1 MDSTL
6 ISTRPDE
13 GTLSLSRARRAA
25 LGSFAGAVVDW
36 YDFLLY
42 GITAA
47 LVFNREFF
55 PQVSPAMG
63 TLAAFATFGVG
74 FLFRPLGGVIF
85 GHFGD
90 RLGRKRMLMLTVW
103 MMGIA
108 TALIGILPSFST
120 IGWWAPIL
128 LVTLRAIQGF
138 AVGGEWGGAA
148 LLSVESAPKN
158 KKAFYSSGVQVGY
171 GVGLLLSTGLV
182 SLISMMTTD
191 EQFLSWGWRIP
202 FLFSI
207 VLVLGALWV
216 RNGMEESAEFEQQQ
230 HNQAAAK
237 KRIPVIE
244 ALLRHP
250 GAFLKIIA
258 LRLCEL
264 LTMYIVTAFAL
275 NYSTQNMGLPREL
288 FLNIGLL
295 VEKEGRMP
303 IKAVWMMGIAT
314 ALIGI
319 LPSFSTIGWCA
330 PILLVTLRAIQ
341 GFAVGGEWGGAAL
354 LSVESAPKNKKAFY
368 SSGVQVGYGVGLLLS
383 TGLVSLISMMT
394 TDEQFLSWGWRIP
407 FLFSIVLV
415 LGALWVR
422 NGMEES
428 AEFEQQ
434 QHNQAAA
441 KKRIP
446 VIEALLRHPGA
457 FLKII
462 ALRLCELLTMYIV
475 TAFALNYSTQNM
487 GLPRELFLNIGLLVG
502 GLSCLTIPCFA
513 WLADRFGRR
522 RVYIT
527 GALIGTLSAF
537 PFFMALEAQS
547 IFWIVFFSIM
557 LANIAHDMVVCVQQP
572 MFTEMFGA
580 SYRYSGAGV
589 GYQVASVVG
598 GGFTPFIAA
607 ALITYFAGN
616 WHSVAIYLLAGCLI
630 SAMTALLMK
639 DNQRA

>member
-1 MDSTL
+1 MDTTL
-6 ISTRPDE
+6 ASPSPD
-13 GTLSLSRARRAA
+13 GATTPSLNRARRAA

-55 PQVSPAMG
+55 PQISPAMG

-90 RLGRKRMLMLTVW
+90 KLGRKRMLMLTVW

-108 TALIGILPSFST
+108 TALIGILPSFAA
-120 IGWWAPIL
+120 IGWWAPVL
-128 LVTLRAIQGF
+128 LVTLRAVQGF

-148 LLSVESAPKN
+148 LLSVESAPAR

-182 SLISMMTTD
+182 SLINSLTTD

-207 VLVLGALWV
+207 VLVLAALWV
-216 RNGMEESAEFEQQQ
+216 RKGMDESAEFEQQRQ
-230 HNQAAAK
+230 QPAE
-237 KRIPVIE
+237 KRRLPVME
-244 ALLRHP
+244 ALIRHP
-250 GAFLKIIA
+250 GAFLKIIG

-275 NYSTQNMGLPREL
+275 SYSTQNL
-288 FLNIGLL
+288 
-295 VEKEGRMP
+295 
-303 IKAVWMMGIAT
+303 
-314 ALIGI
+314 
-319 LPSFSTIGWCA
+319 
-330 PILLVTLRAIQ
+330 
-341 GFAVGGEWGGAAL
+341 
-354 LSVESAPKNKKAFY
+354 
-368 SSGVQVGYGVGLLLS
+368 
-383 TGLVSLISMMT
+383 
-394 TDEQFLSWGWRIP
+394 
-407 FLFSIVLV
+407 
-415 LGALWVR
+415 
-422 NGMEES
+422 
-428 AEFEQQ
+428 
-434 QHNQAAA
+434 
-441 KKRIP
+441 
-446 VIEALLRHPGA
+446 
-457 FLKII
+457 
-462 ALRLCELLTMYIV
+462 
-475 TAFALNYSTQNM
+475 

-502 GLSCLTIPCFA
+502 GISCLTIPCFA

-527 GALIGTLSAF
+527 GALTGAISTF

-547 IFWIVFFSIM
+547 VFWIVVFAIL

-572 MFTEMFGA
+572 MFTSMFGA

-607 ALITYFAGN
+607 ALVTFSDGD
-616 WHSVAIYLLAGCLI
+616 WHSVAIYLLAGCLL
-630 SAMTALLMK
+630 SAATALLMK
-639 DNQRA
+639 PTAS

>member
-1 MDSTL
+1 MDTTLASTA
-6 ISTRPDE
+6 STEESP
-13 GTLSLSRARRAA
+13 SLNRARRAA
-25 LGSFAGAVVDW
+25 WGSFAGAVVDW

-55 PQVSPAMG
+55 PQAGPAMG

-74 FLFRPLGGVIF
+74 FLFRPLGGVVF

-90 RLGRKRMLMLTVW
+90 HLGRKRMLMMTVW

-108 TALIGILPSFST
+108 TACIGLLPSFNT
-120 IGWWAPIL
+120 IGWWAPVL
-128 LVTLRAIQGF
+128 LVMLRAIQGF

-182 SLISMMTTD
+182 SLISSQTTD
-191 EQFLSWGWRIP
+191 EQFLNWGWRLP

-216 RNGMEESAEFEQQQ
+216 RNGMTESAEFEQQQ
-230 HNQAAAK
+230 QKPQPEK
-237 KRIPVIE
+237 KQRLPVLE

-275 NYSTQNMGLPREL
+275 NYSTQNL
-288 FLNIGLL
+288 
-295 VEKEGRMP
+295 
-303 IKAVWMMGIAT
+303 
-314 ALIGI
+314 
-319 LPSFSTIGWCA
+319 
-330 PILLVTLRAIQ
+330 
-341 GFAVGGEWGGAAL
+341 
-354 LSVESAPKNKKAFY
+354 
-368 SSGVQVGYGVGLLLS
+368 
-383 TGLVSLISMMT
+383 
-394 TDEQFLSWGWRIP
+394 
-407 FLFSIVLV
+407 
-415 LGALWVR
+415 
-422 NGMEES
+422 
-428 AEFEQQ
+428 
-434 QHNQAAA
+434 
-441 KKRIP
+441 
-446 VIEALLRHPGA
+446 
-457 FLKII
+457 
-462 ALRLCELLTMYIV
+462 
-475 TAFALNYSTQNM
+475 

-522 RVYIT
+522 RVYVT
-527 GALIGTLSAF
+527 GALIGTISAF
-537 PFFMALEAQS
+537 PFFMALETQS
-547 IFWIVFFSIM
+547 VFWIVLFSIL

-572 MFTEMFGA
+572 MFTGMFGA
-580 SYRYSGAGV
+580 GYRYSGAGV

-607 ALITYFAGN
+607 ALVTFSGGD
-616 WHSVAIYLLAGCLI
+616 WHSVAIYLMAGCLI
-630 SAMTALLMK
+630 STLTALLMK
-639 DNQRA
+639 TPEHA

>member
-1 MDSTL
+1 MDTTL
-6 ISTRPDE
+6 ASSSPD
-13 GTLSLSRARRAA
+13 GATPSLNRARRAA

-55 PQVSPAMG
+55 PQISPAMG

-90 RLGRKRMLMLTVW
+90 KLGRKRMLMLTVW

-108 TALIGILPSFST
+108 TALIGILPSFSA
-120 IGWWAPIL
+120 IGWWAPVL
-128 LVTLRAIQGF
+128 LVTLRAVQGF

-148 LLSVESAPKN
+148 LLSVESAPAR

-182 SLISMMTTD
+182 SLISTFTTD
-191 EQFLSWGWRIP
+191 EQFLSWGWRLP

-207 VLVLGALWV
+207 ALVLGALWV
-216 RNGMEESAEFEQQQ
+216 RKGMDESAEFEQQRQ
-230 HNQAAAK
+230 QPAE
-237 KRIPVIE
+237 KRRLPVMD
-244 ALLRHP
+244 ALIRHP

-275 NYSTQNMGLPREL
+275 SYSTQNL
-288 FLNIGLL
+288 
-295 VEKEGRMP
+295 
-303 IKAVWMMGIAT
+303 
-314 ALIGI
+314 
-319 LPSFSTIGWCA
+319 
-330 PILLVTLRAIQ
+330 
-341 GFAVGGEWGGAAL
+341 
-354 LSVESAPKNKKAFY
+354 
-368 SSGVQVGYGVGLLLS
+368 
-383 TGLVSLISMMT
+383 
-394 TDEQFLSWGWRIP
+394 
-407 FLFSIVLV
+407 
-415 LGALWVR
+415 
-422 NGMEES
+422 
-428 AEFEQQ
+428 
-434 QHNQAAA
+434 
-441 KKRIP
+441 
-446 VIEALLRHPGA
+446 
-457 FLKII
+457 
-462 ALRLCELLTMYIV
+462 
-475 TAFALNYSTQNM
+475 

-502 GLSCLTIPCFA
+502 GISCLTIPCFA

-527 GALIGTLSAF
+527 GALTGALSTF

-547 IFWIVFFSIM
+547 VFWIVVFAIL

-607 ALITYFAGN
+607 ALVTFSGGD
-616 WHSVAIYLLAGCLI
+616 WHSVAIYLLAGCLL
-630 SAMTALLMK
+630 SAATALLMK
-639 DNQRA
+639 QPSS

>member
-6 ISTRPDE
+6 TSPCPDPE
-13 GTLSLSRARRAA
+13 APSLNRARRAA

-47 LVFNREFF
+47 LVFNSEFF
-55 PQVSPAMG
+55 PQIGPAMG

-74 FLFRPLGGVIF
+74 FLFRPLGGIIF

-90 RLGRKRMLMLTVW
+90 KLGRKRMLMLTVW

-108 TALIGILPSFST
+108 TALIGLLPSFAA
-120 IGWWAPIL
+120 IGWWAPVL

-148 LLSVESAPKN
+148 LLSVESAPAK

-182 SLISMMTTD
+182 SLISALTTN

-207 VLVLGALWV
+207 VLVIAALWV

-230 HNQAAAK
+230 TTPATK
-237 KRIPVIE
+237 ERLPVME
-244 ALLRHP
+244 ALTRHP
-250 GAFLKIIA
+250 GAFLKIIG

-275 NYSTQNMGLPREL
+275 NYSTQNL
-288 FLNIGLL
+288 
-295 VEKEGRMP
+295 
-303 IKAVWMMGIAT
+303 
-314 ALIGI
+314 
-319 LPSFSTIGWCA
+319 
-330 PILLVTLRAIQ
+330 
-341 GFAVGGEWGGAAL
+341 
-354 LSVESAPKNKKAFY
+354 
-368 SSGVQVGYGVGLLLS
+368 
-383 TGLVSLISMMT
+383 
-394 TDEQFLSWGWRIP
+394 
-407 FLFSIVLV
+407 
-415 LGALWVR
+415 
-422 NGMEES
+422 
-428 AEFEQQ
+428 
-434 QHNQAAA
+434 
-441 KKRIP
+441 
-446 VIEALLRHPGA
+446 
-457 FLKII
+457 
-462 ALRLCELLTMYIV
+462 
-475 TAFALNYSTQNM
+475 

-513 WLADRFGRR
+513 WLADRYGRR

-527 GALIGTLSAF
+527 GALIGSLSAF

-547 IFWIVFFSIM
+547 IFWIVVFSVL
-557 LANIAHDMVVCVQQP
+557 LANVAHDMVVCVQQP
-572 MFTEMFGA
+572 MFTGMFGA
-580 SYRYSGAGV
+580 RYRYSGAGV

-607 ALITYFAGN
+607 ALVTFSGGD

-630 SAMTALLMK
+630 SALTALLMK
-639 DNQRA
+639 SPAHA

>member
-1 MDSTL
+1 MDTTL
-6 ISTRPDE
+6 ASSSPD
-13 GTLSLSRARRAA
+13 GAIPSLQRARRAA

-55 PQVSPAMG
+55 PQISPAMG

-108 TALIGILPSFST
+108 TALIGILPSFAA
-120 IGWWAPIL
+120 IGWWAPVL
-128 LVTLRAIQGF
+128 LVTLRAVQGF

-148 LLSVESAPKN
+148 LLSVENAPAR

-182 SLISMMTTD
+182 SLISTLTTD

-216 RNGMEESAEFEQQQ
+216 RKGMDESAEFEQQRQ
-230 HNQAAAK
+230 QPAE
-237 KRIPVIE
+237 KRRLPVMD
-244 ALLRHP
+244 ALIRHP

-275 NYSTQNMGLPREL
+275 SYSTQNL
-288 FLNIGLL
+288 
-295 VEKEGRMP
+295 
-303 IKAVWMMGIAT
+303 
-314 ALIGI
+314 
-319 LPSFSTIGWCA
+319 
-330 PILLVTLRAIQ
+330 
-341 GFAVGGEWGGAAL
+341 
-354 LSVESAPKNKKAFY
+354 
-368 SSGVQVGYGVGLLLS
+368 
-383 TGLVSLISMMT
+383 
-394 TDEQFLSWGWRIP
+394 
-407 FLFSIVLV
+407 
-415 LGALWVR
+415 
-422 NGMEES
+422 
-428 AEFEQQ
+428 
-434 QHNQAAA
+434 
-441 KKRIP
+441 
-446 VIEALLRHPGA
+446 
-457 FLKII
+457 
-462 ALRLCELLTMYIV
+462 
-475 TAFALNYSTQNM
+475 

-502 GLSCLTIPCFA
+502 GISCLTIPCFA

-527 GALIGTLSAF
+527 GALTGALSTF

-547 IFWIVFFSIM
+547 VFWIVVFAIM

-607 ALITYFAGN
+607 ALVTFSGGD
-616 WHSVAIYLLAGCLI
+616 WHSVAIYLLTGCLL
-630 SAMTALLMK
+630 SAATCLLVK
-639 DNQRA
+639 QTVS

>member
-6 ISTRPDE
+6 TSPCPDPE
-13 GTLSLSRARRAA
+13 APSLNRARRAA

-47 LVFNREFF
+47 LVFNSEFF
-55 PQVSPAMG
+55 PQIGPAMG

-74 FLFRPLGGVIF
+74 FLFRPLGGIIF

-90 RLGRKRMLMLTVW
+90 KLGRKRMLMLTVW

-108 TALIGILPSFST
+108 TALIGLLPSFAT
-120 IGWWAPIL
+120 IGWWAPVL

-148 LLSVESAPKN
+148 LLSVESAPAK

-182 SLISMMTTD
+182 SLISALTTN

-207 VLVLGALWV
+207 VLVIAALWV

-230 HNQAAAK
+230 TTPVAK
-237 KRIPVIE
+237 ERLPVME
-244 ALLRHP
+244 ALIRHP
-250 GAFLKIIA
+250 GAFLKIIG

-275 NYSTQNMGLPREL
+275 NYSTQNL
-288 FLNIGLL
+288 
-295 VEKEGRMP
+295 
-303 IKAVWMMGIAT
+303 
-314 ALIGI
+314 
-319 LPSFSTIGWCA
+319 
-330 PILLVTLRAIQ
+330 
-341 GFAVGGEWGGAAL
+341 
-354 LSVESAPKNKKAFY
+354 
-368 SSGVQVGYGVGLLLS
+368 
-383 TGLVSLISMMT
+383 
-394 TDEQFLSWGWRIP
+394 
-407 FLFSIVLV
+407 
-415 LGALWVR
+415 
-422 NGMEES
+422 
-428 AEFEQQ
+428 
-434 QHNQAAA
+434 
-441 KKRIP
+441 
-446 VIEALLRHPGA
+446 
-457 FLKII
+457 
-462 ALRLCELLTMYIV
+462 
-475 TAFALNYSTQNM
+475 

-513 WLADRFGRR
+513 WLADRYGRR

-527 GALIGTLSAF
+527 GALIGSLSAF

-547 IFWIVFFSIM
+547 IFWIVVFSVL
-557 LANIAHDMVVCVQQP
+557 LANVAHDMVVCVQQP
-572 MFTEMFGA
+572 MFTGMFGA
-580 SYRYSGAGV
+580 RYRYSGAGV

-607 ALITYFAGN
+607 ALVTFSGGD
-616 WHSVAIYLLAGCLI
+616 WHSVAIYLLGGCLI
-630 SAMTALLMK
+630 SALTALLMK
-639 DNQRA
+639 SPAHA

>member
-1 MDSTL
+1 MDTTL
-6 ISTRPDE
+6 ASSSPD
-13 GTLSLSRARRAA
+13 GATPSLNRARRAA

-55 PQVSPAMG
+55 PQISPAMG

-74 FLFRPLGGVIF
+74 FLLRPLGGVIF

-90 RLGRKRMLMLTVW
+90 KLGRKRMLMLTVW

-108 TALIGILPSFST
+108 TALIGILPSFAT
-120 IGWWAPIL
+120 IGWWAPVL
-128 LVTLRAIQGF
+128 LVTLRAVQGF

-148 LLSVESAPKN
+148 LLSVESAPAR

-182 SLISMMTTD
+182 SLISTLTTD

-216 RNGMEESAEFEQQQ
+216 RKGMDESAEFEQQRQ
-230 HNQAAAK
+230 QPAE
-237 KRIPVIE
+237 KRRLPVMD
-244 ALLRHP
+244 ALIRHP

-275 NYSTQNMGLPREL
+275 SYSTQNL
-288 FLNIGLL
+288 
-295 VEKEGRMP
+295 
-303 IKAVWMMGIAT
+303 
-314 ALIGI
+314 
-319 LPSFSTIGWCA
+319 
-330 PILLVTLRAIQ
+330 
-341 GFAVGGEWGGAAL
+341 
-354 LSVESAPKNKKAFY
+354 
-368 SSGVQVGYGVGLLLS
+368 
-383 TGLVSLISMMT
+383 
-394 TDEQFLSWGWRIP
+394 
-407 FLFSIVLV
+407 
-415 LGALWVR
+415 
-422 NGMEES
+422 
-428 AEFEQQ
+428 
-434 QHNQAAA
+434 
-441 KKRIP
+441 
-446 VIEALLRHPGA
+446 
-457 FLKII
+457 
-462 ALRLCELLTMYIV
+462 
-475 TAFALNYSTQNM
+475 

-502 GLSCLTIPCFA
+502 GISCLTIPCFA

-527 GALIGTLSAF
+527 GALTGALSTF

-547 IFWIVFFSIM
+547 IVWIVVFAIL

-607 ALITYFAGN
+607 ALVTFSGGD
-616 WHSVAIYLLAGCLI
+616 WHSVAIYLLAGCLL
-630 SAMTALLMK
+630 SAATALLMK
-639 DNQRA
+639 QASS

>member
-1 MDSTL
+1 MDTTL
-6 ISTRPDE
+6 TSSSPD
-13 GTLSLSRARRAA
+13 GATPSLNRARRAA

-47 LVFNREFF
+47 LVFNHEFF
-55 PQVSPAMG
+55 PQISPAMG

-90 RLGRKRMLMLTVW
+90 KLGRKRMLMLTVW

-108 TALIGILPSFST
+108 TALIGILPSFAA
-120 IGWWAPIL
+120 IGWWAPVL
-128 LVTLRAIQGF
+128 LVTLRAVQGF

-148 LLSVESAPKN
+148 LLSVESAPAR

-182 SLISMMTTD
+182 SLISTFTTD

-216 RNGMEESAEFEQQQ
+216 RKGMDESAEFEQQRQ
-230 HNQAAAK
+230 EPAE
-237 KRIPVIE
+237 KRRLPVMD
-244 ALLRHP
+244 ALIRHP

-275 NYSTQNMGLPREL
+275 SYSTQNL
-288 FLNIGLL
+288 
-295 VEKEGRMP
+295 
-303 IKAVWMMGIAT
+303 
-314 ALIGI
+314 
-319 LPSFSTIGWCA
+319 
-330 PILLVTLRAIQ
+330 
-341 GFAVGGEWGGAAL
+341 
-354 LSVESAPKNKKAFY
+354 
-368 SSGVQVGYGVGLLLS
+368 
-383 TGLVSLISMMT
+383 
-394 TDEQFLSWGWRIP
+394 
-407 FLFSIVLV
+407 
-415 LGALWVR
+415 
-422 NGMEES
+422 
-428 AEFEQQ
+428 
-434 QHNQAAA
+434 
-441 KKRIP
+441 
-446 VIEALLRHPGA
+446 
-457 FLKII
+457 
-462 ALRLCELLTMYIV
+462 
-475 TAFALNYSTQNM
+475 

-502 GLSCLTIPCFA
+502 GISCLTIPCFA

-527 GALIGTLSAF
+527 GALTGALSTF

-547 IFWIVFFSIM
+547 VFWIVVFAIL

-607 ALITYFAGN
+607 ALVTFSGGD
-616 WHSVAIYLLAGCLI
+616 WHSVAIYLLAGCLL
-630 SAMTALLMK
+630 SAATALLMK
-639 DNQRA
+639 QAAS

>member
-6 ISTRPDE
+6 ISTSPQEDNFSQHRD
-13 GTLSLSRARRAA
+13 RARRAA

-108 TALIGILPSFST
+108 TALIGIIPSFAT
-120 IGWWAPIL
+120 IGWWAPVL
-128 LVTLRAIQGF
+128 LVALRAIQGF

-148 LLSVESAPKN
+148 LLSVESAPKD
-158 KKAFYSSGVQVGY
+158 KKALYSSGVQVGY
-171 GVGLLLSTGLV
+171 GVGLVLSTGLV
-182 SLISMMTTD
+182 SLISSQTTD

-202 FLFSI
+202 FLFSV
-207 VLVLGALWV
+207 VLVLGALWM
-216 RNGMEESAEFEQQQ
+216 RNRMDESVECEQQKLEPLP
-230 HNQAAAK
+230 AK
-237 KRIPVIE
+237 KRLPVVE
-244 ALLRHP
+244 ALIRHP
-250 GAFLKIIA
+250 GAFMKIIA

-275 NYSTQNMGLPREL
+275 NYSTQNL
-288 FLNIGLL
+288 
-295 VEKEGRMP
+295 
-303 IKAVWMMGIAT
+303 
-314 ALIGI
+314 
-319 LPSFSTIGWCA
+319 
-330 PILLVTLRAIQ
+330 
-341 GFAVGGEWGGAAL
+341 
-354 LSVESAPKNKKAFY
+354 
-368 SSGVQVGYGVGLLLS
+368 
-383 TGLVSLISMMT
+383 
-394 TDEQFLSWGWRIP
+394 
-407 FLFSIVLV
+407 
-415 LGALWVR
+415 
-422 NGMEES
+422 
-428 AEFEQQ
+428 
-434 QHNQAAA
+434 
-441 KKRIP
+441 
-446 VIEALLRHPGA
+446 
-457 FLKII
+457 
-462 ALRLCELLTMYIV
+462 
-475 TAFALNYSTQNM
+475 

-513 WLADRFGRR
+513 WLADSFGRR

-527 GALIGTLSAF
+527 GALVGTLCAF

-547 IFWIVFFSIM
+547 VFWIVFFAIM

-572 MFTEMFGA
+572 MFTGLFGA

-607 ALITYFAGN
+607 ALVTFSGGN
-616 WHSVAIYLLAGCLI
+616 WHSVAIYLMVGCLI
-630 SAMTALLMK
+630 SAATAILMK
-639 DNQRA
+639 DKPLN

>member
-191 EQFLSWGWRIP
+191 EQFLSWGWQTLRMTWWCVCNNRCLP
-202 FLFSI
+202 KC
-207 VLVLGALWV
+207 LV
-216 RNGMEESAEFEQQQ
+216 
-230 HNQAAAK
+230 
-237 KRIPVIE
+237 PVIATVVLE
-244 ALLRHP
+244 SVIRLPVWLAVDLHLLLPLHSSLTLP
-250 GAFLKIIA
+250 G
-258 LRLCEL
+258 
-264 LTMYIVTAFAL
+264 T
-275 NYSTQNMGLPREL
+275 
-288 FLNIGLL
+288 
-295 VEKEGRMP
+295 
-303 IKAVWMMGIAT
+303 GIA
-314 ALIGI
+314 
-319 LPSFSTIGWCA
+319 S
-330 PILLVTLRAIQ
+330 
-341 GFAVGGEWGGAAL
+341 
-354 LSVESAPKNKKAFY
+354 
-368 SSGVQVGYGVGLLLS
+368 
-383 TGLVSLISMMT
+383 
-394 TDEQFLSWGWRIP
+394 
-407 FLFSIVLV
+407 
-415 LGALWVR
+415 
-422 NGMEES
+422 
-428 AEFEQQ
+428 
-434 QHNQAAA
+434 
-441 KKRIP
+441 
-446 VIEALLRHPGA
+446 
-457 FLKII
+457 
-462 ALRLCELLTMYIV
+462 
-475 TAFALNYSTQNM
+475 
-487 GLPRELFLNIGLLVG
+487 
-502 GLSCLTIPCFA
+502 
-513 WLADRFGRR
+513 
-522 RVYIT
+522 
-527 GALIGTLSAF
+527 
-537 PFFMALEAQS
+537 
-547 IFWIVFFSIM
+547 
-557 LANIAHDMVVCVQQP
+557 
-572 MFTEMFGA
+572 
-580 SYRYSGAGV
+580 
-589 GYQVASVVG
+589 
-598 GGFTPFIAA
+598 PFICWLDA
-607 ALITYFAGN
+607 
-616 WHSVAIYLLAGCLI
+616 
-630 SAMTALLMK
+630 
-639 DNQRA
+639 